1 MLKAKGKKSTQYA
14 PNLSTEGLRKRS
26 MIRPASPQHVNNRIV
41 ETNMLLVLACHNNV
55 FDTVICL
62 TQKFKTKS
70 AVTILKALFER
81 NPMKKIPS
89 KLDEK

>member
-1 MLKAKGKKSTQYA
+1 M
-14 PNLSTEGLRKRS
+14 
-26 MIRPASPQHVNNRIV
+26 SPHTTCAGDTI
-41 ETNMLLVLACHNNV
+41 NMLLVLACHNNV

-62 TQKFKTKS
+62 TQKCETKS

>member
-1 MLKAKGKKSTQYA
+1 MIDKNQHLNREFIQKTK
-14 PNLSTEGLRKRS
+14 GLRKRS
-26 MIRPASPQHVNNRIV
+26 MIRPQHVDNRRVGI
-41 ETNMLLVLACHNNV
+41 NMLLVLACHNNV

-62 TQKFKTKS
+62 TQKCETKS

-89 KLDEK
+89 KLDQK